1 MGIREGETD
10 RPEGIA
16 ERPRETLPE
25 RLRGERDEA
34 EGARLDA
41 PLLDAP
47 LLDPLLLDRERLD
60 LPAVGTRER
69 LRGANPPERRDV
81 VAEDAD
87 EDERRAGADGTTL
100 ALDDGRLDGGL
111 ETRDRLR
118 GVNPRE
124 LLEGV
129 EEAPR
134 RAEEA
139 PLGVEGALLAVL
151 AVGVAERVVLRVPPG
166 AADTRERLRGAKP
179 P

>member
-1 MGIREGETD
+1 M
-10 RPEGIA
+10 
-16 ERPRETLPE
+16 
-25 RLRGERDEA
+25 
-34 EGARLDA
+34 
-41 PLLDAP
+41 
-47 LLDPLLLDRERLD
+47 
-60 LPAVGTRER
+60 
-69 LRGANPPERRDV
+69 

-100 ALDDGRLDGGL
+100 ALDDDRLDDGL

-151 AVGVAERVVLRVPPG
+151 AVGVAERALLPVTPVPPVAPG
-166 AADTRERLRGAKP
+166 TRERLRGAKP

>member
-25 RLRGERDEA
+25 RLRGERDEE
-34 EGARLDA
+34 EGTRLDALLLDPPLLERERLDA
-41 PLLDAP
+41 P
-47 LLDPLLLDRERLD
+47 
-60 LPAVGTRER
+60 PAGTRER
-69 LRGANPPERRDV
+69 LRGAKPPERRDV
-81 VAEDAD
+81 VEEEAD
-87 EDERRAGADGTTL
+87 EEERRAGADGTTL
-100 ALDDGRLDGGL
+100 ALDGGL

-139 PLGVEGALLAVL
+139 PLGVEGALLAV
-151 AVGVAERVVLRVPPG
+151 GVAERVVLRVPPG
-166 AADTRERLRGAKP
+166 AADTRERLRGAKLP
-179 P
+179 

>member
-25 RLRGERDEA
+25 RLRGERDEVD
-34 EGARLDA
+34 GARLDL
-41 PLLDAP
+41 PLE
-47 LLDPLLLDRERLD
+47 RERLD
-60 LPAVGTRER
+60 APPAGTRER
-69 LRGANPPERRDV
+69 LRGAKLPERRDV

-118 GVNPRE
+118 GVNRRE

-129 EEAPR
+129 EEAPL

-139 PLGVEGALLAVL
+139 PLGVEDALRAVL
-151 AVGVAERVVLRVPPG
+151 AVGVAERALLPVMPVAVVAPG
-166 AADTRERLRGAKP
+166 TRERLRGAKLP
-179 P
+179 

>member
-1 MGIREGETD
+1 MREGETD

-25 RLRGERDEA
+25 RLRGERDEV
-34 EGARLDA
+34 EGARLD
-41 PLLDAP
+41 PP
-47 LLDPLLLDRERLD
+47 LDPLLLDRERLD

-69 LRGANPPERRDV
+69 LRGAKLPERRDV
-81 VAEDAD
+81 VEEEAD
-87 EDERRAGADGTTL
+87 EEERRAGADGTTL
-100 ALDDGRLDGGL
+100 ALDDGRLDGGV
-111 ETRDRLR
+111 ETRERLR

-124 LLEGV
+124 RLEGV

-166 AADTRERLRGAKP
+166 AADTRERLRGAKLP
-179 P
+179 